1 MPDYLIRTTNIKKS
15 AEAAQLITE
24 RLVRAKN
31 EARAVAHV
39 VKDTVAIERASVDDV
54 VRLTKAGVEL
64 ELAE

>member
-1 MPDYLIRTTNIKKS
+1 MTVTTKAPAKD
-15 AEAAQLITE
+15 AAPTTTE